1 MRDAESTDVQR
12 GTGPGTNHSTKA
24 PEVPPDARGPG
35 LAAPPSPCEWG
46 RALGGHLRTLR
57 RLAGLSQER
66 LARLIATSQP
76 ALSRL
81 EKGRVAKQVFLV
93 LRVGQVIN
101 RTLSR
106 VDQAALTEET
116 RALLKGLETLSAGQ
130 PHGSSV
136 ARDPGLEELI
146 HIYCDASPTQRRGI
160 LAVVRGWRAAH
171 AAARCDSA

>member
-1 MRDAESTDVQR
+1 R
-12 GTGPGTNHSTKA
+12 
-24 PEVPPDARGPG
+24 
-35 LAAPPSPCEWG
+35 CECG

-57 RLAGLSQER
+57 RCAALSKER
-66 LARLIATSQP
+66 LARLIGTSQQ

-81 EKGRVAKQVFLV
+81 EKGRVAKQVLLV

-106 VDQAALTEET
+106 VDEMLLTDET

-130 PHGSSV
+130 PKGASV

-146 HIYCDASPTQRRGI
+146 HIYCDASPTQRRGM
-160 LAVVRGWRAAH
+160 LAMVRG
-171 AAARCDSA
+171 